1 MALVLA
7 TLVLFAGWT
16 GATST
21 PASST
26 SAIFL
31 AAPVPTT
38 FFCVLCP
45 KISTGLEKL
54 APTGWH
60 GWHVFATLWPTWME
74 SALPAEWANQLWDG
88 RGDGCLEEREAG
100 KVAEC
105 DWGAAGTGKQLVVV
119 N

>member
-1 MALVLA
+1 MALVLATLVLVALVLA

-26 SAIFL
+26 SATFL

-38 FFCVLCP
+38 FVCP

-60 GWHVFATLWPTWME
+60 GWHVFATLILY
-74 SALPAEWANQLWDG
+74 A
-88 RGDGCLEEREAG
+88 R
-100 KVAEC
+100 
-105 DWGAAGTGKQLVVV
+105 
-119 N
+119 

>member
-1 MALVLA
+1 MLVALVLATLVLVALVLA

-21 PASST
+21 RASST
-26 SAIFL
+26 SATFL
-31 AAPVPTT
+31 EAPVPIT

-60 GWHVFATLWPTWME
+60 GWNAFATLNV
-74 SALPAEWANQLWDG
+74 S
-88 RGDGCLEEREAG
+88 
-100 KVAEC
+100 
-105 DWGAAGTGKQLVVV
+105 
-119 N
+119 